1 MPAEWSVVQTIWDF
15 IQAGGNVAI
24 LFLLV
29 IGFVFEYIV
38 PGTRVTKIEKARDEA
53 VAAAERRAIRME
65 EIAFETARV
74 AGRNAQT
81 AKSLVEAVKE

>member
-1 MPAEWSVVQTIWDF
+1 MPAEWSLIQTIWDF
-15 IQAGGNVAI
+15 IVSGGNVAI

-29 IGFVFEYIV
+29 MGFVFEYIV
-38 PGTRVTKIEKARDEA
+38 PGPRVTKIEKQRDEA
-53 VAAAERRAIRME
+53 VAAAEKRAARME